1 LLLRWTLDEELKSR
15 ASQSRKRIAFFV
27 VDKVALVF
35 QQHAVLSCNLDY
47 PIEKMCG
54 EMVVGLQSKKEFWD
68 KVFDENMAIVC
79 TADILYSCLS
89 HSWISMEQINL
100 LVFDEAHHTKGN
112 HPYARIIKDF
122 YAEVKDPEKK
132 PRILG
137 MTASPVDAKVSP
149 ANAALALEGLLHSQI
164 ATVSDPSLLQQTVCK
179 PKRESVVEYGATP
192 RSPTKLDLA
201 LRKVVGD
208 HALFRGAFAFTAS
221 ASQDMGG
228 WCVDRFWKLFF
239 EQEDAVAIEAKTMR
253 NARREGKDPD
263 SYLLQVKEARQ
274 LVVSHVLPSA
284 VEDLGR
290 FSPKVIQLIRV
301 LWDQYRDADGK
312 RKCVVFVQQRNTA
325 TALADLLKQPGIMIP
340 ETRIGVLV
348 SDSLLYFGDNTES
361 QLDRWW

>member
-1 LLLRWTLDEELKSR
+1 MIAALLLRWTLENELESR
-15 ASQSRKRIAFFV
+15 ASQNRKRIAFFV

-54 EMVVGLQSKKEFWD
+54 EMLVDLQSKKEFWD
-68 KVFDENMAIVC
+68 KTFDENMAIVC

-100 LVFDEAHHTKGN
+100 LVFDEAHHAKGN

-149 ANAALALEGLLHSQI
+149 TNAALALEGLLHSQI
-164 ATVSDPSLLQQTVCK
+164 VTVSDPSLLQQTVCK
-179 PKRESVVEYGATP
+179 PKRESVAEYDAAP
-192 RSPTKLDLA
+192 QNPTKLDLA
-201 LRKVVGD
+201 LQKVVGE

-239 EQEDAVAIEAKTMR
+239 EQEDASVIEAKTIK

-263 SYLLQVKEARQ
+263 PYLLQVKEARQ
-274 LVVSHVLPSA
+274 MVTSHELPSA
-284 VEDLGR
+284 VESLSR

-301 LWDQYRDADGK
+301 LRDQYKDADGK
-312 RKCVVFVQQRNTA
+312 RKCVVFVRQRNTA
-325 TALADLLKQPGIMIP
+325 TALADLLQQPGIKIP
-340 ETRIGVLV
+340 EAHIGVLV
-348 SDSLLYFGDNTES
+348 SSSLLYLRENAES
-361 QLDRWW
+361 